1 MGRRNVSPPTALPPV
16 EERLVRQRLRTIIQ
30 LAITIGRREGLIS
43 SGVSADGDCPNHA
56 GESYATASKEIK
68 AQDFSQKIS
77 PTSRSSFRKSR
88 QTDTKQS

>member
-1 MGRRNVSPPTALPPV
+1 MGRRNVSPPTTLPPV

-43 SGVSADGDCPNHA
+43 GGVSAEGDCPNHA
-56 GESYATASKEIK
+56 GQSYAPASKEIK
-68 AQDFSQKIS
+68 AQDFFQKNP
-77 PTSRSSFRKSR
+77 PTSRSSSRKSR